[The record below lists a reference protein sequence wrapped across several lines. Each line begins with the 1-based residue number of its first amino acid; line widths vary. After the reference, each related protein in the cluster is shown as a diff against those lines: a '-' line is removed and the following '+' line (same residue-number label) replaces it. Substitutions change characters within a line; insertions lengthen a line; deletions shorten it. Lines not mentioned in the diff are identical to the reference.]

1 MIPTLVA
8 LVFVFLLVVAMWRDD
23 DGPGVP

>member
-1 MIPTLVA
+1 MVTFIA
-8 LVFVFLLVVAMWRDD
+8 LLFVFLLVVAMWRDD